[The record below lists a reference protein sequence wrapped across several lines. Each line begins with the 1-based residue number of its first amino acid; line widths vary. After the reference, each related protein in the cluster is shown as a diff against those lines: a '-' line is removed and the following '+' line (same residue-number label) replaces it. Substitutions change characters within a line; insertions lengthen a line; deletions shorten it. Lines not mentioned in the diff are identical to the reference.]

1 MNPNDPST
9 NPQPYTPPPQAGM
22 PSGPLAQGS
31 GQPGGSDM
39 GFQPYPPVMPQSPV
53 PGAPIG
59 QVNNSQQAPYNPA
72 NSGGSNQQYT
82 NANTSPSSFT
92 QNSYGP
98 FPPPG
103 ATAMPS
109 PSMPPIG
116 GTPSGSNPAPSSN
129 VRQEVI
135 EHLKKA
141 NNVLVTVSSNPSVD
155 QLSSAIAI
163 TLVLNKL
170 NKHATAVYSGKTPST
185 LEFLQPEKTIEKN
198 TDSLRDFIIALD
210 KAKADKL
217 RYKVEDQFV
226 KIFITPYHTSINEED
241 LEFSQGDFNV
251 DVVLAIGVHQKT
263 ELDQAITAHGRIL
276 HDAVTISINNNKPA
290 ELGTINWFQADAS
303 SLSEMLV
310 GLIEPLQGDKILLD
324 NQIATSFLTGVVAE
338 TERFSNNKTTP
349 RTMNVSATL
358 MKAGANQQLVA
369 SKLQEPEPLPEEFD
383 KEKLDKLAK
392 DKDETN
398 PHPAPIPSKDG
409 SLAIEHKP
417 SEAVKK
423 SSKTLTE
430 LEKENNSTSDES
442 DEYGNLAKI
451 HIDEQGGLHVAG
463 EEPKPEPAQTQ
474 EQSKPSNM
482 ILDKPSIGGDLSSAT
497 REDTPASAIPAV
509 DTPPADKETT
519 LTRAKTIEPLPTGSS
534 PNTLSDIEAAVHS
547 PHIAKVDT
555 ADNGNQDDDTN
566 TSQAREEVKKAS
578 TFSNSQRLEPI
589 AALNATPVDLKTN
602 NTDTSPSPVEPEKPK
617 SSDLTNEEVF
627 PPKLVGPDKGP
638 GPDPTAASNDSPGSP
653 PPVPPPIIPSS

>member
-1 MNPNDPST
+1 M
-9 NPQPYTPPPQAGM
+9 
-22 PSGPLAQGS
+22 
-31 GQPGGSDM
+31 
-39 GFQPYPPVMPQSPV
+39 
-53 PGAPIG
+53 
-59 QVNNSQQAPYNPA
+59 
-72 NSGGSNQQYT
+72 
-82 NANTSPSSFT
+82 
-92 QNSYGP
+92 
-98 FPPPG
+98 
-103 ATAMPS
+103 
-109 PSMPPIG
+109 
-116 GTPSGSNPAPSSN
+116 
-129 VRQEVI
+129 
-135 EHLKKA
+135 
-141 NNVLVTVSSNPSVD
+141 
-155 QLSSAIAI
+155 
-163 TLVLNKL
+163 
-170 NKHATAVYSGKTPST
+170 
-185 LEFLQPEKTIEKN
+185 QPEKTIEKN

-290 ELGTINWFQADAS
+290 ELGTLNWFQADAS

-369 SKLQEPEPLPEEFD
+369 SKLQESEPVPEEFD
-383 KEKLDKLAK
+383 KDKLDKLAK
-392 DKDETN
+392 EKGEAN
-398 PHPAPIPSKDG
+398 IPAAPTPSKDG

-417 SEAVKK
+417 SEPTKK
-423 SSKTLTE
+423 PSKTLTE
-430 LEKENNSTSDES
+430 LEKENKSNSDES
-442 DEYGNLAKI
+442 DDYGNLAKI

-463 EEPKPEPAQTQ
+463 EEPKPKVEEAK
-474 EQSKPSNM
+474 EDNKPSNM

-497 REDTPASAIPAV
+497 REDAPASAIPAV
-509 DTPPADKETT
+509 DTPPADEEKV
-519 LTRAKTIEPLPTGSS
+519 LNRAKTIEPLPNSSS

-547 PHIAKVDT
+547 PHISKVDA
-555 ADNGNQDDDTN
+555 ADQEEKDHN
-566 TSQAREEVKKAS
+566 SEASEAREEVKRAS
-578 TFSNSQRLEPI
+578 SFGNSQRLEPI

-602 NTDTSPSPVEPEKPK
+602 NTESTPSPVEPVKPK
-617 SSDLTNEEVF
+617 TSDLTNEEVF
-627 PPKLVGPDKGP
+627 PPKLVGPDNGP
-638 GPDPTAASNDSPGSP
+638 GPDPTAASSENPGSP